1 MRFSQLTPRF
11 VETIP
16 ETIEPGI
23 LYVSM
28 SLASSIHLCACGCG
42 QEVITPLSP
51 TDWKLYY
58 DGENVSLEPSIGNW
72 GFTCRSHY
80 WLRGGK
86 VRWSE
91 SMSVSQVEGGRVRD
105 QQLKSDYYE
114 SKRVTP
120 ERLPDVNQEESS
132 PPQQAWLARFWTGL
146 RGRRSNAKGSPQ
158 EE

>member
-11 VETIP
+11 VEIIP
-16 ETIEPGI
+16 ESIEPGV

-28 SLASSIHLCACGCG
+28 SLASAIHLCACGCG

-51 TDWKLYY
+51 TDWKLYF
-58 DGENVSLEPSIGNW
+58 DGVNVSLEPSIGNW
-72 GFTCRSHY
+72 GFPCRSHY

-91 SMSVSQVEGGRVRD
+91 SMSVSEVEGGRVRD

-114 SKRVTP
+114 SNRATL
-120 ERLPDVNQEESS
+120 ERLPKVVNQEESS
-132 PPQQAWLARFWTGL
+132 PPRQAWLARFWAAP
-146 RGRRSNAKGSPQ
+146 RRRRSNAK
-158 EE
+158 ER